1 MDIFVSTDLNDAQIA
16 RMRELAGDDVLH
28 IRGCYDDGA
37 DLEPAFAASE
47 VVFGNVPASWLPRT
61 ASLRWMQLES
71 VGFGEYRDL
80 DWRALGDRITLTN
93 LAGFF
98 ADPVAE
104 SALAGILALY
114 RGIDRL
120 VLLRGKKE
128 WKGNPLRGELRTL
141 KGANVVLFGYGAI
154 NRRLAELL
162 APYRCRTTRFG
173 SDWTPARLDESLA
186 AADIVVSAVP
196 ETDTTIGLFDKARLG
211 LLKGGAL
218 FVNFGRGSVV
228 DEDALAA
235 ALNSRGIG
243 GAVIDVTLRE
253 PLPRDHP
260 FWTEPNTILT
270 QHTGGGTEDEIDRK
284 IDVFADNLARY
295 RDHRPLV
302 GIVDFERGY

>member
-1 MDIFVSTDLNDAQIA
+1 MEIFVTADLNDAQVA
-16 RMRELAGDDVLH
+16 RLRDLAGDDILH
-28 IRGCYDDGA
+28 IHGCYDDDA

-47 VVFGNVPASWLPRT
+47 VGLGNVPASWLPRT
-61 ASLRWMQLES
+61 ASFRWMQLDS

-80 DWRALGDRITLTN
+80 DWRVLGERITLTN

-120 VLLRGKKE
+120 VVLQGKKQ
-128 WKGNPLRGELRTL
+128 WIGGPMRRDLRTL
-141 KGANVVLFGYGAI
+141 TEADVVLFGYGAI

-162 APYRCRTTRFG
+162 TPYRCRITHFG

-186 AADIVVSAVP
+186 VADIVVSTVP
-196 ETDTTIGLFDKARLG
+196 ETDSTIGLFDKARLA
-211 LLKGGAL
+211 LLKDRAL

-235 ALNSRGIG
+235 TLNNRVIG
-243 GAVIDVTLRE
+243 GAVIDVTLGE

-260 FWTEPNTILT
+260 FWTAPNTILT
-270 QHTGGGTEDEIDRK
+270 QHSGGGTEDEIDR
-284 IDVFADNLARY
+284 IIEVFADNLARY
-295 RDHRPLV
+295 RDGRPLV